1 MKNKSILVFYALC
14 ALVPIIFIAVAFF
27 GPEKEIAISLKGP
40 NTFGLDD
47 EKITKKYDQLEDK
60 EKKKREKFKKEV
72 EKKWDSYKESTSK
85 TYVSYSKDLNS
96 RTIVDFEKGEVTIE
110 VIMDEDEGQ
119 DGSYNLDLDM
129 DRDIQISRGKNTR
142 KQNIILSIGTSLVNM
157 TNIFAL
163 QEKEKKDNSAR
174 SKDSKTLNSK
184 FTKLL
189 SNIMKE
195 KGDDGQPIL
204 KDQLVDAKGK
214 AVEGMSNTLDFAK
227 SVVSKQSKK
236 VRMHFSKDGKKRTII
251 SLKLPL
257 SDDHIAKRRDRY
269 KDLIIIEARRFN
281 IPPEIALAIAE
292 TESAFNPKA
301 KSHVPAYGLMQLVPK
316 TGARDAYQWIY
327 KKDKYVS
334 GRYLYKP
341 KNNVELGCAYLSM
354 IRQHY
359 FSGIRNDE
367 RAYLCAIPAYNT
379 GVGNVSKAL
388 IDKRNIKEASK
399 KANKMNKKELY
410 DKLYTDLSS
419 KEARN
424 YLKKVWARKEKYK

>member
-1 MKNKSILVFYALC
+1 MKNKSTLVFYALC
-14 ALVPIIFIAVAFF
+14 AFVPIIFIWVAFF
-27 GPEKEIAISLKGP
+27 GPEKEIAILFKGP

-47 EKITKKYDQLEDK
+47 EKVTKKYDQLEKK

-72 EKKWDSYKESTSK
+72 EKKWDSFKESTSK
-85 TYVSYSKDLNS
+85 TYVTYSKDLNS

-110 VIMDEDEGQ
+110 VIIDEDEGQ
-119 DGSYNLDLDM
+119 DGSYNLDLEM
-129 DRDIQISRGKNTR
+129 DRSIQISRGKNTR
-142 KQNIILSIGTSLVNM
+142 NNTILSIATSLVNM
-157 TNIFAL
+157 TNILAF
-163 QEKEKKDNSAR
+163 QETGK
-174 SKDSKTLNSK
+174 KDSKTLNSR

-214 AVEGMSNTLDFAK
+214 AAEGMSNTLDFAK

-354 IRQHY
+354 IRHHY

-388 IDKRNIKEASK
+388 IDKTNIKEASK
-399 KANKMNKKELY
+399 KANKMDRDELY

-419 KEARN
+419 KEAKN
-424 YLKKVWARKEKYK
+424 YLKKVWAKKENYK

>member
-1 MKNKSILVFYALC
+1 MKNKSTLVFYALC
-14 ALVPIIFIAVAFF
+14 ALVPIIFIWVAFF
-27 GPEKEIAISLKGP
+27 GPEKEIVILFKGP

-47 EKITKKYDQLEDK
+47 EKVTKKYDQLEKK

-72 EKKWDSYKESTSK
+72 EKKWDSFKESTSK
-85 TYVSYSKDLNS
+85 TYVTYSKDLNS

-110 VIMDEDEGQ
+110 VIIDEDEGQ
-119 DGSYNLDLDM
+119 DGSYNLDLEM
-129 DRDIQISRGKNTR
+129 DRSIQISRGKNTR
-142 KQNIILSIGTSLVNM
+142 NNTILSIATSLVNM
-157 TNIFAL
+157 TNILAF
-163 QEKEKKDNSAR
+163 QETKK
-174 SKDSKTLNSK
+174 KDSKTLNSR

-214 AVEGMSNTLDFAK
+214 AAEGMSNTLDFAK

-269 KDLIIIEARRFN
+269 KDLIVIEARRFN

-354 IRQHY
+354 IRHHY
-359 FSGIRNDE
+359 FSGIRDDE

-388 IDKRNIKEASK
+388 VDKTNIKEASI
-399 KANKMNKKELY
+399 KANKMDKDELY

-419 KEARN
+419 KEAKN
-424 YLKKVWARKEKYK
+424 YLKKVWARKENYK

>member
-14 ALVPIIFIAVAFF
+14 ALVPIIFIVVAFF

-251 SLKLPL
+251 SL
-257 SDDHIAKRRDRY
+257 
-269 KDLIIIEARRFN
+269 
-281 IPPEIALAIAE
+281 
-292 TESAFNPKA
+292 
-301 KSHVPAYGLMQLVPK
+301 
-316 TGARDAYQWIY
+316 
-327 KKDKYVS
+327 
-334 GRYLYKP
+334 
-341 KNNVELGCAYLSM
+341 
-354 IRQHY
+354 
-359 FSGIRNDE
+359 
-367 RAYLCAIPAYNT
+367 
-379 GVGNVSKAL
+379 
-388 IDKRNIKEASK
+388 
-399 KANKMNKKELY
+399 
-410 DKLYTDLSS
+410 
-419 KEARN
+419 
-424 YLKKVWARKEKYK
+424 